1 MIELNLYNVLES
13 AIILAIFHLFYKAF
27 LQKETFFK
35 LNRVYLLSSLL
46 FAVIVPFLNLNVE
59 IFANHIS
66 SGNDI
71 LAKISGIKQ
80 GYNEIN
86 EVIIYAYS
94 GKLTWTVI
102 KNYLSVIYILGG
114 LISAVFFIFGLGK
127 IILMILKSNPQK
139 YDGYRII
146 ETTDAIVPFS
156 LFKWIIINP
165 EKYSTDDMKQII
177 AHERMHAFQLH
188 SFDLIFIEVL
198 VILFWFNPFI
208 YWYRKSIREVH
219 EYLADEAVVENG
231 FDGLDYQQLLL
242 SQVTDNRLVGLTS
255 RFSYSLSKNRLK
267 MLTMMKSKNMSK
279 TKVLLAIPFAIAFIF
294 FFTNSTEFAKATN
307 NNIQTG
313 ISAVQDTIIAE
324 KDGENVLFETD
335 VKLEKVYF
343 TADVMPKFQGKES
356 DEFRSFIQ
364 KNLTYP
370 KEAHEKGISGR
381 VYIQFDVDKEGN
393 VRNVKVVR
401 GVDPSLDAEALRV
414 TNLSP
419 KWTPAEQDGEKVN
432 VRFTFPISFLLSDNK

>member
-1 MIELNLYNVLES
+1 MIDLSLYNILES
-13 AIILAIFHLFYKAF
+13 AIILAIFCLFYKAF
-27 LQKETFFK
+27 LKKETFFK
-35 LNRVYLLSSLL
+35 LNRLYLLSSLL
-46 FAVIVPFLNLNVE
+46 FASIIPFLNINVGL
-59 IFANHIS
+59 FANHIS

-71 LAKISGIKQ
+71 LNKISGIKQ

-102 KNYLSVIYILGG
+102 KNYLNIIYILGV
-114 LISAVFFIFGLGK
+114 LISGVFFVFGLGK
-127 IILMILKSNPQK
+127 IIVMILKSSPQK

-165 EKYSTDDMKQII
+165 DKYSSDDMKQII

-231 FDGLDYQQLLL
+231 FDQLDYQQLLL
-242 SQVTDNRLVGLTS
+242 SQVTDCRLVGLIS

-279 TKVLLAIPFAIAFIF
+279 TKIVLAMPFAIAFIF
-294 FFTNSTEFAKATN
+294 FFTNSADFAKASSKNSISTEM
-307 NNIQTG
+307 
-313 ISAVQDTIIAE
+313 SAVDDTIKG
-324 KDGENVLFETD
+324 KDGEIVLIENEEGIEGD
-335 VKLEKVYF
+335 VYF
-343 TADVMPKFQGKES
+343 TADIMPKFQGKES
-356 DEFRSFIQ
+356 DEFRFFIQ
-364 KNLTYP
+364 KNLKYP
-370 KEAHEKGISGR
+370 EDAQKKGISGR
-381 VYIQFDVDKEGN
+381 VFIQFDVDKEGN

-414 TNLSP
+414 TKLSP
-419 KWTPAEQDGEKVN
+419 KWTPAEDKGEKVN
-432 VRFTFPISFLLSDNK
+432 VRFTFPIVFALK